1 MTIEQLKL
9 KLFKEL
15 KVEMNGAVVSSM
27 KDHGTD
33 YHLTY
38 GVAVATIKKVAQ
50 PYYPNH
56 DLAAVL
62 LGQDVRELRL
72 SAVFID
78 DPKMLDKGSM
88 HLWAGV
94 FTTVEMVEQST
105 MNLLWHSPIAYEMSC
120 VWIKDQR
127 PLYVK
132 AAAMIMG
139 RIAGAKLIT
148 VKQMQ
153 DFLPLISEV
162 ASMKDFSV
170 KNGVIY
176 ALREMAISSDDMK
189 KHVEQ
194 FLKTLHDLRTPDA
207 RDIAYDVEW
216 QIK

>member
-38 GVAVATIKKVAQ
+38 GVTVTTIKKVAQ
-50 PYYPNH
+50 PYFPNH

-62 LGQDVRELRL
+62 LGQDIRELRL

-78 DPKMLDKGSM
+78 DPKRLDKGAM

-120 VWIKDQR
+120 LWITDQR

-139 RIAGAKLIT
+139 RLAAAKLLT
-148 VKQMQ
+148 MQQMQ
-153 DFLPLISEV
+153 SFLPLISG
-162 ASMKDFSV
+162 AHSMKNFSV
-170 KNGVIY
+170 KGGLVY
-176 ALREMAISSDDMK
+176 ALREIAMSDDDMK
-189 KHVEQ
+189 KHVEE
-194 FLKTLHDLRTPDA
+194 FLKTLHAMRTPDA

-216 QIK
+216 QLK